1 MRHALEADLIKKMMP
16 DAPAEAVG
24 LADERQARD
33 DVMNLMNWV
42 VAA

>member
-1 MRHALEADLIKKMMP
+1 MMP
-16 DAPAEAVG
+16 DAPAVAVG

-42 VAA
+42 VVA